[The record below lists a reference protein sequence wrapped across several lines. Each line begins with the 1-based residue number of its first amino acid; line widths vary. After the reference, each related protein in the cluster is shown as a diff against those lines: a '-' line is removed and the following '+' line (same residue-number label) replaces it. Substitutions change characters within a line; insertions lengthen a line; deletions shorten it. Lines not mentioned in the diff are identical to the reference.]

1 MCLEYVLDVSKAVDF
16 RQVER
21 IRFWVKF
28 VSSSN
33 LEEFILW
40 VEIADMCPFL
50 FLGFVC
56 SSASRQELKE
66 LKMRYHFKF
75 TQSWQSLCCFC
86 NGIYLPCID
95 AQNKKACWGLMHLA
109 WGLVV
114 ESLRKV
120 WNEDSSLI
128 FQSSCLQSLLKVLR
142 QSDWKW
148 KVVNVCSRYNIDT
161 HDYDVRLRAA
171 KRFLQDGD
179 KVSWWWVDLSMKT
192 ALLFF

>member
-1 MCLEYVLDVSKAVDF
+1 MHTRSYSYLAFYSLVIRILAPDVDLWMTSMCLEYVLDVSRAVDF

-75 TQSWQSLCCFC
+75 TQS
-86 NGIYLPCID
+86 
-95 AQNKKACWGLMHLA
+95 
-109 WGLVV
+109 
-114 ESLRKV
+114 
-120 WNEDSSLI
+120 
-128 FQSSCLQSLLKVLR
+128 
-142 QSDWKW
+142 
-148 KVVNVCSRYNIDT
+148 
-161 HDYDVRLRAA
+161 
-171 KRFLQDGD
+171 
-179 KVSWWWVDLSMKT
+179 
-192 ALLFF
+192 